1 VTDLD
6 PLLVVAL
13 QQTLALAWALAIW
26 PAEWARGGDL
36 GLTRIGPA
44 IWGWA
49 ALSGVLYYALAFWC
63 YIIGLKQL
71 PASMVGLFLNLIPI
85 FGVGGAYLFLSER
98 LTAVQWIGGTLILL
112 AVVMVLRRQLG
123 EATPI
128 PVASPTGM

>member
-1 VTDLD
+1 MG
-6 PLLVVAL
+6 
-13 QQTLALAWALAIW
+13 AW
-26 PAEWARGGDL
+26 GDL
-36 GLTRIGPA
+36 GLTTISPA

-71 PASMVGLFLNLIPI
+71 PASTVGLFLNLIPI
-85 FGVGGAYLFLSER
+85 FGIGGAYLFLSER